1 MYSSLV
7 LSKRWTG
14 FDRWQ
19 NVPVTTGRIRRDRNL
34 ARHAMSDRVFPAV
47 TSGGAKFSD
56 RQPRQSDLSSGFR
69 REMRVASLAV
79 RETTISCVFR
89 NRPCLMCTYNA
100 LSMDAQSRAIPRAL
114 CRPPTRGIYQLLFI

>member
-1 MYSSLV
+1 M
-7 LSKRWTG
+7 LSNRSTS
-14 FDRWQ
+14 FDRY
-19 NVPVTTGRIRRDRNL
+19 VAKCSVTTGRIRCDRNL

-79 RETTISCVFR
+79 RTRNDHFLRLQESSVPYVRTTRYPWTRKVARGIVPIPNPSISCYLFR
-89 NRPCLMCTYNA
+89 
-100 LSMDAQSRAIPRAL
+100 SS
-114 CRPPTRGIYQLLFI
+114 G